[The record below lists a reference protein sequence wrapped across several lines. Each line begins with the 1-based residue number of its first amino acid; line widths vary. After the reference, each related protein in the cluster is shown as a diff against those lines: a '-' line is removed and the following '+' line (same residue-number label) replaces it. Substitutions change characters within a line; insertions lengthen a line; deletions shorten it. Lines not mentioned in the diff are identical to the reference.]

1 MCDCSVDLLNIFL
14 NLQPQLKIDLI
25 HLCIRTHKHIYVRT
39 HFLQRSSINKLI
51 PSGIGCCR
59 FSKIKCLFRR
69 TEWNCENKLQPN
81 RRAKEF
87 DVLMTKMKLTTAP
100 GQASEAKQSKYS
112 HPYIVRLYRKQYSV
126 HVNFYNCIT
135 SWCFGGMVEFSSQSH
150 SRIHVFELYF
160 SPFVIVPES
169 KVSRQRE
176 KRTEKNGDEMKYKN
190 QFHFVNALFS
200 LNITNVNEKWP
211 FHINSQ

>member
-1 MCDCSVDLLNIFL
+1 MCMCDCSVDLLNIFL

-51 PSGIGCCR
+51 PSRIGCCR

-69 TEWNCENKLQPN
+69 TEWNCENKSQPN

-100 GQASEAKQSKYS
+100 GQASEAKQIFTSLHFTIVSQTILYTCKLLQL
-112 HPYIVRLYRKQYSV
+112 HYI
-126 HVNFYNCIT
+126 
-135 SWCFGGMVEFSSQSH
+135 MVEFSSQSH

-176 KRTEKNGDEMKYKN
+176 KRTEKKMEMK
-190 QFHFVNALFS
+190 
-200 LNITNVNEKWP
+200 
-211 FHINSQ
+211 